1 MKPYPRLWRGWL
13 RRYRGG
19 VALAIL
25 GILISALAAAGYAKI
40 IQIIIDAF
48 ENRLPSVIW
57 WGPLLVIF
65 MTMGKAG
72 GTWLFQFASG
82 RALARA
88 EADLQ
93 SDMYATLV
101 SADLDRLQSE
111 APAGL
116 ATRFTADI
124 QLVRLAVA
132 QIFQGISSVLVLVFS
147 VIVMLSIDW
156 VTTATLVALFA
167 LAVLPVNRIGAR
179 VHLLSRDTQAQV
191 AKLTGDVA
199 EALDGIRMART
210 YQLESHLQRGA
221 RKVFDRLRDLKLRLI
236 ESESRVSPMME
247 MFSGFAIAGLLVI
260 VGWRLNAGATSL
272 ANFMAL
278 MTGFGV
284 ISQPAR
290 HLGQTFALARQGE
303 AAIERI
309 LALLDMKRRITDRAD
324 AKAIGR
330 AQGKIEFKD
339 VGFAYPNGQRA
350 LQRINLTISPGQKV
364 AFVGRSG
371 AGKTTIFNLL
381 PRLFDVSEGEILL
394 DGTDLRAM
402 TLSSLRQNIAMV
414 SQDSVLLSG
423 TVADNIGFGKQE
435 ASTEAISAA
444 AKAASADGF
453 ISRLPQG
460 YDTLV
465 GPGAGA
471 FSGGERQ
478 RLSIARA
485 ILRDAPI
492 LLLDEPTSAL
502 DAESEAAIKVALEGL
517 SKGRTTLVIAHRLA
531 TILDADCIVVMDE
544 GAVVETG
551 RHAELLAHG
560 GLYAE
565 LYRLQFADDAR

>member
-1 MKPYPRLWRGWL
+1 MKPYSRLWRGWL
-13 RRYRGG
+13 RRYRSG
-19 VALAIL
+19 VALAVL
-25 GILISALAAAGYAKI
+25 GILIGALASAGYAKMIQVI
-40 IQIIIDAF
+40 IAAF
-48 ENRLPSVIW
+48 ETKLPSVIW
-57 WGPLLVIF
+57 WGPLLVLG
-65 MTMGKAG
+65 MTMAKAG
-72 GTWLFQFASG
+72 GTWLFQYASG

-93 SDMYATLV
+93 GDMYATLV

-124 QLVRLAVA
+124 QLVRLSVA
-132 QIFQGISSVLVLVFS
+132 QIFQGVSSVLILVLA
-147 VIVMLSIDW
+147 VIVMLTIDW
-156 VTTATLVALFA
+156 ITTATLVALFA
-167 LAVLPVNRIGAR
+167 LAVWPVNRIGAR
-179 VHLLSRDTQAQV
+179 VHLLSRETQGQV

-210 YQLESHLQRGA
+210 YQLEGHLQRGA
-221 RKVFDRLRDLKLRLI
+221 RNVFERLRNLKLKLI
-236 ESESRVSPMME
+236 ASESRISPMME

-303 AAIERI
+303 AALERI
-309 LALLDMKRRITDRAD
+309 YTLLDLERRITDRPD
-324 AKAIGR
+324 AQAIGR
-330 AQGKIEFKD
+330 AKGGLVFSN
-339 VGFAYPNGQRA
+339 VGFSYPNGQAA
-350 LQRINLTISPGQKV
+350 LDGVSLNIEPGQKV

-381 PRLFDVSEGEILL
+381 PRLFDVSTGAIEL
-394 DGTDLRAM
+394 DGVDLRAM
-402 TLSSLRQNIAMV
+402 TLASLRQNIAMV

-423 TVADNIGFGKQE
+423 TVAENIGFGKQG
-435 ASTEAISAA
+435 ASVEDIKAA
-444 AKAASADGF
+444 AQAAAADGF
-453 ISRLPQG
+453 ISRLPLG

-502 DAESEAAIKVALEGL
+502 DAESEAAIKAALEGL
-517 SKGRTTLVIAHRLA
+517 SKGRTTLVIAHRLS
-531 TILDADCIVVMDE
+531 TILDADRIVVMDN
-544 GAVVETG
+544 GTVVETG
-551 RHAELLAHG
+551 SHKDLLQQT

-565 LYRLQFADDAR
+565 LYRLQFADGAR